1 MKLYILRHGDAAEHG
16 DPRFKENER
25 PLTPKGIQRTRQL
38 THALRQMEISFDA
51 LLSSPLTRA
60 RETAEVVMRGLKLQ
74 DRLELTDQ
82 LAPNGSMEKLIEEI
96 NVIRPVPDS
105 VLLVGHEPYLSGLI
119 SLLCV
124 GGPQLPIKLKKGAL
138 CRMDVELLSCG
149 KCATLEWLVQPRLI
163 GFTASKREQPA

>member
-38 THALRQMEISFDA
+38 THALRQMEISFDV

-105 VLLVGHEPYLSGLI
+105 VLLV
-119 SLLCV
+119 
-124 GGPQLPIKLKKGAL
+124 
-138 CRMDVELLSCG
+138 
-149 KCATLEWLVQPRLI
+149 
-163 GFTASKREQPA
+163 

>member
-1 MKLYILRHGDAAEHG
+1 
-16 DPRFKENER
+16 
-25 PLTPKGIQRTRQL
+25 
-38 THALRQMEISFDA
+38 MEISFDA